1 MTHHDICIFTL
12 INQIATTID
21 IFSTFKKIR
30 YIFDILTDGII
41 SSSCC
46 IQVRNII
53 S

>member
-30 YIFDILTDGII
+30 YIFDIFPDSII
-41 SSSCC
+41 SPACC
-46 IQVRNII
+46 V
-53 S
+53 